1 MNTISQFGIFI
12 LVLTCMQT
20 GVVLSE
26 TDCPVKDTARGVV
39 VKIEEEIEDFSKSRQ
54 IIGSGV
60 ILKSINQKY
69 YILTNQHVVEN
80 IKDKAEYKAI
90 IDSVNLKSS
99 STNDQL
105 NSIEQLENLQQIP
118 LTITKV
124 GSDEPDPNNR
134 DKDFA
139 LLEFKSNKL
148 YNSAILPSANT
159 EVQEGNTVYAT
170 GFPDTTKKFR
180 CVPLTIIPT
189 TIKFKVLTYEPKG
202 SINVDTGMSGGAIT
216 NYPLNQLLGIHKGAL
231 SGDANNQSKEGIGIP
246 LSVIET
252 EKEFLPYFQEIRKA
266 MEGGAEITSPNP
278 INPGV
283 SNIQNPGNKPFQGL
297 FNKPID
303 GGYW

>member
-1 MNTISQFGIFI
+1 
-12 LVLTCMQT
+12 MQT
-20 GVVLSE
+20 GVVLAQ
-26 TDCPVKDTARGVV
+26 TDCPVNETAKGVV
-39 VKIEEEIEDFSKSRQ
+39 VKIEEQLEDIGSQPQ

-60 ILKSINQKY
+60 ILKSIDQKY

-80 IKDKAEYKAI
+80 IKDKATYKAI

-99 STNDQL
+99 SINDQL
-105 NSIEQLENLQQIP
+105 NPIEQPDENLQQVP

-124 GSDEPDPNNR
+124 GSDKPDPDNR

-170 GFPDTTKKFR
+170 GFPDTTKRFR

-231 SGDANNQSKEGIGIP
+231 SGIGDNQSKEGIGIL
-246 LSVIET
+246 LSVIEA

-266 MEGGAEITSPNP
+266 MEGSPEITPPNP

-283 SNIQNPGNKPFQGL
+283 TNIQNPRNKPFQGL
-297 FNKPID
+297 FNKPVD